1 MDISLRSM
9 LTAGVGGVAA
19 TAVVFASSVTPL
31 PEKPSA
37 QWLPVQLS
45 AAVTTPA
52 DPALNVIERIA
63 PSLFTPA
70 PAPSL
75 FTPAPAPP
83 AVVQPQNA
91 VSNAIDFVYSISRY
105 WANYVSLDLGPWLIG
120 WIPFGYLIN
129 DQIYIWYPTFVL
141 PVVDSFVY
149 DFLDPVVNN
158 PLNINVWL
166 GGLGAIANTA
176 WNGFVSGVQQEINYF
191 LSLQWLPFPIPPL
204 PPFPLAATASA
215 TSFAQGAGATTL
227 VGALRD
233 ALAQVSGR
241 LSDASKQ
248 FFGSLGAI
256 GSGAPMTL
264 ADRIEV
270 AVEKFQNLAGD
281 LLPQVPGSNVALAA
295 SDASK
300 QFFGSLGTIGSGAP
314 TTLADR
320 IEVAVEKFQNLA
332 GDLLPQVPGSNVAL
346 KASTDPGEFSLKTP
360 RLLTDVLTPF
370 TEARDALR
378 AATAAPAADALDGT
392 KGTTAKG
399 HGIAPALTALKE
411 RLTTPGT
418 VKQPRNIIREALKA
432 QAGKDADTGT
442 GKPAKTVTNNLKK
455 VAKNVEKAGD
465 AIGKALQGKLKKAAV
480 GKGESKKDTANSE

>member
-1 MDISLRSM
+1 MDISLRSI
-9 LTAGVGGVAA
+9 LTAGVSGVAA
-19 TAVVFASSVTPL
+19 TAVVFAPSVTPL
-31 PEKPSA
+31 PEKPST

-52 DPALNVIERIA
+52 DPVLNTIERI
-63 PSLFTPA
+63 
-70 PAPSL
+70 APSL

-91 VSNAIDFVYSISRY
+91 VSNVIDFVYSISRY

-166 GGLGAIANTA
+166 GGLGAIGNTA
-176 WNGFVSGVQQEINYF
+176 WNGVVSGVQQEINYF

-204 PPFPLAATASA
+204 PPLPFAATPSA

-227 VGALRD
+227 VGALQD
-233 ALAQVSGR
+233 ALAQISGR

-256 GSGAPMTL
+256 GS
-264 ADRIEV
+264 
-270 AVEKFQNLAGD
+270 
-281 LLPQVPGSNVALAA
+281 S
-295 SDASK
+295 
-300 QFFGSLGTIGSGAP
+300 AP

-332 GDLLPQVPGSNVAL
+332 GDLLPQGPGSSVAL
-346 KASTDPGEFSLKTP
+346 GASTDPGEFSLKAP
-360 RLLTDVLTPF
+360 PLLTDVLTPF
-370 TEARDALR
+370 TDARDALR
-378 AATAAPAADALDGT
+378 APAPAADALDGT
-392 KGTTAKG
+392 GSTAATG
-399 HGIAPALTALKE
+399 HGVAPALTALKE

-418 VKQPRNIIREALKA
+418 VKQPRTIIREALKA

-442 GKPAKTVTNNLKK
+442 GKPVKTVTSNLKK
-455 VAKNVEKAGD
+455 VAKNVENAGN
-465 AIGKALQGKLKKAAV
+465 AIGKALQGKLKKAGV
-480 GKGESKKDTANSE
+480 GKDDAPKKDTANSE